1 MNMLIFAEYLIK
13 QSIKTQVLL
22 RHSACC
28 SNFKICLFLAEI
40 KLDEGYY
47 INTMLKTSQFL
58 RKNSGMLNILLSPT
72 LWHTPPTHTPPII
85 FLFVLQRLVQVI
97 LVIMFIL
104 QICLFDD
111 SIMSSYHILKCQIL
125 FNCNGAYFFIETIH
139 ILLL

>member
-47 INTMLKTSQFL
+47 INTMLKPHSFFERT
-58 RKNSGMLNILLSPT
+58 
-72 LWHTPPTHTPPII
+72 
-85 FLFVLQRLVQVI
+85 QV
-97 LVIMFIL
+97 
-104 QICLFDD
+104 C
-111 SIMSSYHILKCQIL
+111 
-125 FNCNGAYFFIETIH
+125 
-139 ILLL
+139 